1 MMILVDTSI
10 WIDHLRS
17 TELSLVQLLGRNRV
31 LSHPFV
37 RGELALGNLQQRKVV
52 LSCLDNL
59 PQAPVVFT
67 NEIDFFI
74 DTHAL
79 FGLGI
84 GLVDVNLLASTQI
97 ANNTRLWTRD
107 KRLLA
112 AALRLDLSAK
122 IDAYG

>member
-1 MMILVDTSI
+1 MMVLVDTSI

-17 TELSLVQLLGRNRV
+17 NEPSLIQLLNRNQV

-59 PQAPVVFT
+59 PQAPVVLAD
-67 NEIDFFI
+67 EINFFI

-79 FGLGI
+79 FGIGI
-84 GLVDVNLLASTQI
+84 GLVDVHLLASTQL
-97 ANNTRLWTRD
+97 ATNTRLWTRD

-112 AALRLDLSAK
+112 TAMRLDLLAK